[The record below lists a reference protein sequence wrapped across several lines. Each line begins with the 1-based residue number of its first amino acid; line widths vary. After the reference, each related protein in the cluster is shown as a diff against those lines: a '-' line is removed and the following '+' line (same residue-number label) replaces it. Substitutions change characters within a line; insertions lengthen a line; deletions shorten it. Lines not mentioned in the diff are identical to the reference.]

1 MANSLMSQ
9 IENIINSSIL
19 SFNMKVAKK
28 YNIDVSELNELWA
41 NGERSI
47 ETETQPIET
56 PLQLVKSQTFSQPK
70 PVQPQVTLTKSQTI
84 IRAPKKESPQEKT
97 CPYSFSRGP
106 NSGTVCGTKIKG
118 EGNFCSKH
126 KQYENKEQKGP
137 KKVLPQP
144 KKSPISSIAS
154 NSDDEEEEQRVREE
168 LNKKKTE
175 GFTDKEIN
183 YMFFKKPELGE
194 NLSFHKQTGF
204 VCNEKKLIIGKKT
217 NDNKV
222 IPLTEED
229 IKVAKSWNFVVNQ
242 QDEKKVEET
251 KTETQPKIVKIVKPP
266 VITKAQESK
275 AQESKAQESK
285 AQESKAQES
294 KAQESKAQESKA
306 QESKAQESKAS
317 VKTVKKFVIPVA
329 RLTTTKIEKSTL
341 PVKENTEVS
350 RTPEKKPKSLN
361 EEAKNTKNTIS
372 NIIDQQKDLEDILSD
387 LTKGDEQVE
396 EDNDEM
402 SIKGSSDDEDDN
414 EDDIQ
419 EEDEIL
425 EDDE

>member
-41 NGERSI
+41 NGERS
-47 ETETQPIET
+47 TETQPIET
-56 PLQLVKSQTFSQPK
+56 PSQLVKSQSFSHPK

-84 IRAPKKESPQEKT
+84 SSAPKKASPQEKT

-137 KKVLPQP
+137 KKVLPQS
-144 KKSPISSIAS
+144 KKSPASSTAS
-154 NSDDEEEEQRVREE
+154 NSDDDEEEQRVREE

-217 NDNKV
+217 NDNRV

-229 IKVAKSWNFVVNQ
+229 IKVAKSWNFVVKQ
-242 QDEKKVEET
+242 QEEKKVEET

-266 VITKAQESK
+266 VITKAQET
-275 AQESKAQESK
+275 
-285 AQESKAQES
+285 KAQES

-341 PVKENTEVS
+341 PVKENREVS
-350 RTPEKKPKSLN
+350 QTPEKKPKSLN

-396 EDNDEM
+396 EDNEEM
-402 SIKGSSDDEDDN
+402 SIKGSSDDEDDNN